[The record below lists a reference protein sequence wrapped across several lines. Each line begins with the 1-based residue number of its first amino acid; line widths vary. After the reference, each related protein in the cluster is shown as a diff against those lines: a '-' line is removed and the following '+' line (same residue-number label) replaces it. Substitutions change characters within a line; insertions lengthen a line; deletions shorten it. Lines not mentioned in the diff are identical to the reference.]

1 MSRVLL
7 YVCYDMSNRCVS
19 SDFKGAGGYMNLKLR
34 IFCGSSLG
42 VISTNVVFRDVGMG
56 ETTKEWFEREKRD
69 G

>member
-7 YVCYDMSNRCVS
+7 YVCYDMSNTCVS
-19 SDFKGAGGYMNLKLR
+19 SDFKGAGGYMNLKFR

-42 VISTNVVFRDVGMG
+42 VISINVVFRDVGMG